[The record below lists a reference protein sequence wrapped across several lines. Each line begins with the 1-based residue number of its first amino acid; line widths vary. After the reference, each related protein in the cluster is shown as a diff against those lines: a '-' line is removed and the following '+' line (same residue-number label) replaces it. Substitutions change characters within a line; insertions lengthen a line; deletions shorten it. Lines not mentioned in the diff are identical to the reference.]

1 MLGMGLGL
9 TSVFPRQSPLDRS
22 PLDRYDAAG
31 VAPVLVADCE
41 HGVYASQRY
50 GRLSVASMADVLT
63 LTRAS
68 TKTVLNASGMLETVA
83 VDAAGFD
90 WSSGRRGLLVELSA
104 TNLLSYSCDF
114 AQSYWTGYFAKPTF
128 AGGQT
133 APDGSTTAMRWNCA
147 DTVAGAGGARG
158 GIIVYNWT
166 PTGTAT
172 TTVWLK
178 ASAPLDMRFGQSNSM
193 LRQINLTTSWQRF
206 TYTNTLPN
214 TKNSIF
220 ILYEDVN
227 TETYVYIWGA
237 QTEIGAKASTNIY
250 TSGAVATRAADV
262 ATIIGIP
269 AGTYDVRVESANG
282 ITDLPSEAVAAG
294 GYWPSGLTGTIY
306 SVVAYPEGTL

>member
-9 TSVFPRQSPLDRS
+9 TSVFPRPS

-41 HGVYASQRY
+41 HMVYASQRD
-50 GRLSVASMADVLT
+50 GRLAVASMADVLT

-104 TNLLSYSCDF
+104 TNLLSYSRDF
-114 AQSYWTGYFAKPTF
+114 AQSYWTSYAVKPTF
-128 AGGQT
+128 TGGQT
-133 APDGSTTAMRWNCA
+133 APDGSATAMRWNCA
-147 DTVAGAGGARG
+147 YTTGGAGGMRG
-158 GIIVYNWT
+158 GILVVNT
-166 PTGTAT
+166 VPLGTAT
-172 TTVWLK
+172 TSVWLK
-178 ASAPLDMRFGQSNSM
+178 ASAPLEMQFGQSDGTS
-193 LRQINLTTSWQRF
+193 QKITLTTSWQRF

-214 TKNSIF
+214 VQNRIF

-227 TETYVYIWGA
+227 NSTYVYIWGA
-237 QTEIGAKASTNIY
+237 QTEIAAQASTNIY
-250 TSGAVATRAADV
+250 TSGAAATRAADV

-282 ITDLPSEAVAAG
+282 IADLPSEAVAAG
-294 GYWPSGLTGTIY
+294 GYWPSGLTGAIY